1 MEDITNNS
9 FEEQWQRAF
18 DDASSPPSE
27 EVWERIEFSL
37 EKNFQPKSGNN
48 SYTIGAISAVILGI
62 SLWFFISPKEEKNS
76 LQVIENKI
84 VISKET
90 VEKILPKIEGILVI
104 KQKEN
109 RQVKKAIVLE
119 KQENIE
125 PTIKVDLDV
134 KESENQ
140 ERIITNSID
149 FMSPIMATKKIDSE
163 LANPSI
169 NIPLE
174 NTPYYEIPKPK
185 PKSKKKSIWDKI
197 RISGGVGIYQ

>member
-1 MEDITNNS
+1 MEDVTNNS

-27 EVWERIEFSL
+27 AVWERIEWSL
-37 EKNFQPKSGNN
+37 ENNFQPKFSSNA
-48 SYTIGAISAVILGI
+48 YTISAISAIILGI
-62 SLWFFISPKEEKNS
+62 SLWLFMSPKEEKKQ
-76 LQVIENKI
+76 LKVIENK
-84 VISKET
+84 VVMLENS
-90 VEKILPKIEGILVI
+90 VEKMVSKIEEKLVI

-109 RQVKKAIVLE
+109 RQVKKAFILE
-119 KQENIE
+119 KPENIE
-125 PTIKVDLDV
+125 SITKLDLKIKD
-134 KESENQ
+134 SENQ

-149 FMSPIMATKKIDSE
+149 FMSPIMAIKKINSE

-185 PKSKKKSIWDKI
+185 SKKKSIWNKI
-197 RISGGVGIYQ
+197 GISAGVGVYQ

>member
-27 EVWERIEFSL
+27 AVWERIEWSL
-37 EKNFQPKSGNN
+37 ENNFQPKFSSNA
-48 SYTIGAISAVILGI
+48 YTISAISAIIIGI
-62 SLWFFISPKEEKNS
+62 SLGLFMNPKEEKKQ
-76 LQVIENKI
+76 LKVIENK
-84 VISKET
+84 VVMLENS
-90 VEKILPKIEGILVI
+90 VEKMVSKIEEKLVI

-109 RQVKKAIVLE
+109 RQVKKAFILE
-119 KQENIE
+119 KPENIE
-125 PTIKVDLDV
+125 SITKLDLKI
-134 KESENQ
+134 KESKNQ

-149 FMSPIMATKKIDSE
+149 FMSPIMVTKKINSE

-185 PKSKKKSIWDKI
+185 SKKKSIWDKI
-197 RISGGVGIYQ
+197 RISAGVVVYQ

>member
-27 EVWERIEFSL
+27 AVWERIELSL
-37 EKNFQPKSGNN
+37 ENNFQPKLSNN
-48 SYTIGAISAVILGI
+48 SYTISAISAIILGI
-62 SLWFFISPKEEKNS
+62 SLWLFMSPKEEKK
-76 LQVIENKI
+76 LLKVIENKV
-84 VISKET
+84 VIPDNS
-90 VEKILPKIEGILVI
+90 VEKMVSKIEEKLVI

-109 RQVKKAIVLE
+109 RQVKKAFILE
-119 KQENIE
+119 KPENIE
-125 PTIKVDLDV
+125 SITKLDLKI

-149 FMSPIMATKKIDSE
+149 FMSPIMATKKINSE

-174 NTPYYEIPKPK
+174 NTPYYEMPK

-197 RISGGVGIYQ
+197 RISAGVGVYQ

>member
-1 MEDITNNS
+1 MEDVTNNS

-27 EVWERIEFSL
+27 AVWERIEWSL
-37 EKNFQPKSGNN
+37 ENNFQPKFSSNA
-48 SYTIGAISAVILGI
+48 YTISAISAIILGI
-62 SLWFFISPKEEKNS
+62 SLWLFTSPKEEKKQ
-76 LQVIENKI
+76 LKVIENKV
-84 VISKET
+84 VIPDNSL
-90 VEKILPKIEGILVI
+90 EKMVSKIEEKLVI

-109 RQVKKAIVLE
+109 RQVKKAFILE
-119 KQENIE
+119 KPENIE
-125 PTIKVDLDV
+125 SITKLDLKIKD
-134 KESENQ
+134 SENQ

-149 FMSPIMATKKIDSE
+149 FMSPIMAIKKINSE

-185 PKSKKKSIWDKI
+185 SKKKSIWNKI
-197 RISGGVGIYQ
+197 GISAGVGVYQ

>member
-27 EVWERIEFSL
+27 AVWERIEWSL
-37 EKNFQPKSGNN
+37 ENNFQPKFSSNA
-48 SYTIGAISAVILGI
+48 YTISAISAIILGI
-62 SLWFFISPKEEKNS
+62 SLWLFMSPKEEKKQ
-76 LQVIENKI
+76 LKVIENKV
-84 VISKET
+84 VIPDNSL
-90 VEKILPKIEGILVI
+90 EKMVSKIEEKLVI

-109 RQVKKAIVLE
+109 RQVKKAFILE
-119 KQENIE
+119 KPENIE
-125 PTIKVDLDV
+125 SITKLDLKI

-149 FMSPIMATKKIDSE
+149 FMSPIMVTKKINSE

-185 PKSKKKSIWDKI
+185 SKKKSIWNKI
-197 RISGGVGIYQ
+197 RISAGVVVYQ

>member
-1 MEDITNNS
+1 MEDVTNNS

-27 EVWERIEFSL
+27 AVWERIEWSL
-37 EKNFQPKSGNN
+37 ENNFQPKFSSNA
-48 SYTIGAISAVILGI
+48 YTISAISAIILGI
-62 SLWFFISPKEEKNS
+62 SLWLFMSPKEEKKQ
-76 LQVIENKI
+76 LKVIENK
-84 VISKET
+84 VVMLENS
-90 VEKILPKIEGILVI
+90 VEKMVSKIEEKLVI

-109 RQVKKAIVLE
+109 RQVKKAFILE
-119 KQENIE
+119 KPENIE
-125 PTIKVDLDV
+125 SITKLDLKIKD
-134 KESENQ
+134 SENQ

-149 FMSPIMATKKIDSE
+149 FMSPIMAIKKINSE

-185 PKSKKKSIWDKI
+185 SKKKSIWDKI

>member
-27 EVWERIEFSL
+27 AVWERIEWSL
-37 EKNFQPKSGNN
+37 ENNFQPKFSSNA
-48 SYTIGAISAVILGI
+48 YTISAISAIILGI
-62 SLWFFISPKEEKNS
+62 SLWLFMSPKEEKKQ
-76 LQVIENKI
+76 LKVIENKV
-84 VISKET
+84 VIPDNSL
-90 VEKILPKIEGILVI
+90 EKMVSKIEEKLVI

-109 RQVKKAIVLE
+109 RQVKKAFILE
-119 KQENIE
+119 KPENIE
-125 PTIKVDLDV
+125 SITKLDLKI

-149 FMSPIMATKKIDSE
+149 FMSPIMVTKKINSE

-185 PKSKKKSIWDKI
+185 SKKKSIWDKI
-197 RISGGVGIYQ
+197 RISAGVVVYQ

>member
-1 MEDITNNS
+1 MEDVTNNS

-27 EVWERIEFSL
+27 AVWERIEWSL
-37 EKNFQPKSGNN
+37 ENNFQPKFSSNA
-48 SYTIGAISAVILGI
+48 YTISAISAIIIGI
-62 SLWFFISPKEEKNS
+62 SLGLFMNPKEEKKQ
-76 LQVIENKI
+76 LKVIENK
-84 VISKET
+84 VVMLENS
-90 VEKILPKIEGILVI
+90 VEKMVSKIEEKLVI

-109 RQVKKAIVLE
+109 RQVKKAFILE
-119 KQENIE
+119 KPENIE
-125 PTIKVDLDV
+125 SITKLDLKI

-149 FMSPIMATKKIDSE
+149 FMSPIMATKKINSE
-163 LANPSI
+163 LANPNI

-185 PKSKKKSIWDKI
+185 SKKKSIWDKI
-197 RISGGVGIYQ
+197 RISAGVGVYQ

>member
-27 EVWERIEFSL
+27 AVWERIEWSL
-37 EKNFQPKSGNN
+37 ENNFQPKFSSNA
-48 SYTIGAISAVILGI
+48 YTISAISAIILGI
-62 SLWFFISPKEEKNS
+62 SLWLFMSPKEEKKQ
-76 LQVIENKI
+76 LKVIENKV
-84 VISKET
+84 VIPDNSL
-90 VEKILPKIEGILVI
+90 EKMVSKIEEKLVI

-109 RQVKKAIVLE
+109 RQVKKAFILE
-119 KQENIE
+119 KPENIE
-125 PTIKVDLDV
+125 SITKLDLKI

-149 FMSPIMATKKIDSE
+149 FMSPIMAIKKINSE

-185 PKSKKKSIWDKI
+185 SKKKSIWNKI
-197 RISGGVGIYQ
+197 GISAGVGVYQ

>member
-1 MEDITNNS
+1 MENTTNNS

-27 EVWERIEFSL
+27 AVWERIELSL
-37 EKNFQPKSGNN
+37 ENNFQPKFSSNA
-48 SYTIGAISAVILGI
+48 YTIGVISAVILGI
-62 SLWFFISPKEEKNS
+62 SLWFFISPKEEKNP

-84 VISKET
+84 VISKES
-90 VEKILPKIEGILVI
+90 VEKIVPKIEGILVI

-109 RQVKKAIVLE
+109 RQAKKAIVLE

-149 FMSPIMATKKIDSE
+149 FMSPIMATKKINSE
-163 LANPSI
+163 LDSPTI
-169 NIPLE
+169 NLPFE
-174 NTPYYEIPKPK
+174 NTLYYEIPKPI
-185 PKSKKKSIWDKI
+185 PKKKSILDKV